1 LISTKSYNVA
11 ELITTVKSFI
21 TQSPDGVRF
30 RFLSM
35 LVVTV
40 MLPKLML
47 TLSILV
53 CFLATIMI
61 SIEGGETANYLVS
74 MS

>member
-1 LISTKSYNVA
+1 
-11 ELITTVKSFI
+11 
-21 TQSPDGVRF
+21 
-30 RFLSM
+30 M

-74 MS
+74 MSSNFSFRH